1 MVENKMDQR
10 YQVDSK
16 LDLDVR
22 IKNIEYEYLKSSNV
36 EIAKTNKKSREFAK
50 ELKLEKRMQKY
61 TTTDSFFTYKDQK
74 EDFLIRP
81 QCRVLNTAKNPL
93 GKVVK
98 SKI

>member
-1 MVENKMDQR
+1 MCD
-10 YQVDSK
+10 VDVYK
-16 LDLDVR
+16 NVR

-74 EDFLIRP
+74 EDFLIGKF
-81 QCRVLNTAKNPL
+81 KN
-93 GKVVK
+93 
-98 SKI
+98 S